1 MIRTLNIVLL
11 VTSIVALVGVY
22 ALKYSVEET
31 ASEKLAIE
39 RHIDRQQADLSL
51 LKADWAFLNQPA
63 NVAPIVT
70 RHVAELNLQTLA
82 QDQFGDFDSLPMRLK
97 APDTN
102 ALDSLFESL
111 DAGIDPIQQLI
122 TEAGQ

>member
-1 MIRTLNIVLL
+1 MIRVLNMILV

-31 ASEKLAIE
+31 AAEKTAVQRQIE
-39 RHIDRQQADLSL
+39 RQQADLSL

-70 RHVAELNLQTLA
+70 RHIAELNLQMLA
-82 QDQFGDFDSLPMRLK
+82 QEQFGRFEALPMRMQ
-97 APDTN
+97 APN
-102 ALDSLFESL
+102 SGALDALFESL
-111 DAGIDPIQQLI
+111 DSGVDPIQQLI
-122 TEAGQ
+122 TEAR

>member
-1 MIRTLNIVLL
+1 MIRTLNVLF
-11 VTSIVALVGVY
+11 VCTSICALVGVY

-31 ASEKLAIE
+31 ATE
-39 RHIDRQQADLSL
+39 RAALQRQIDRQQADLSL

-63 NVAPIVT
+63 NVAPIVM
-70 RHVAELNLQTLA
+70 RHTAELNLQTLG
-82 QDQFGDFDSLPMRLK
+82 QEQFGRFDILPMRMK

-111 DAGIDPIQQLI
+111 NSGVDPIQQI
-122 TEAGQ
+122 ISESN